1 MSSSKGLKRIENISV
16 VNPLVLETLEKLVE
30 KSNPLSTFNFDSDLK
45 KLYFSIRS
53 KSIKTNEKLI
63 DKLIRYGRS
72 IELILDS
79 YLPTIAKK
87 LGDAWVAD
95 EISFSDVTIALGKI
109 QFLNSKFEP
118 LYISCLNSAYYKTK
132 TLIIIP
138 KGEDHTY
145 GGIAATR
152 KLRGMG
158 VDAFLIFD
166 YKKNELEN
174 LLFERNYDFIGISSA
189 NNFMIEK
196 INNLSTKIS
205 AIVERKTPIVLGGN
219 LTNTYKKTNGKLKV
233 DFITQHPEEILN
245 QLSLKYKKVN

>member
-1 MSSSKGLKRIENISV
+1 MNSSKGLKSADNIST

-45 KLYFSIRS
+45 KLYFSIKS

-158 VDAFLIFD
+158 IDAFLFFEF
-166 YKKNELEN
+166 KKNELEN

-189 NNFMIEK
+189 NNCMIEK
-196 INNLSTKIS
+196 INHLSTKIS
-205 AIVERKTPIVLGGN
+205 DIVERKTPIVLGGN
-219 LTNTYKKTNGKLKV
+219 LVNTYKQTNGKLKV
-233 DFITQHPEEILN
+233 DFITQNLEEILN

>member
-1 MSSSKGLKRIENISV
+1 MSSSKELKRIENISI

-30 KSNPLSTFNFDSDLK
+30 KSKPSSIFNFDNDLK
-45 KLYFSIRS
+45 KLYFSIQS

-158 VDAFLIFD
+158 IDAFLIFEF
-166 YKKNELEN
+166 KKNELEN

-196 INNLSTKIS
+196 INNLSIKIS
-205 AIVERKTPIVLGGN
+205 DILERKTPIVLGGN
-219 LTNTYKKTNGKLKV
+219 LVNTYKQTNGKLKV
-233 DFITQHPEEILN
+233 DFITQNLEEILN

>member
-1 MSSSKGLKRIENISV
+1 MSSSKELKRIENISI

-30 KSNPLSTFNFDSDLK
+30 KSKPLSTFNFNSDLK
-45 KLYFSIRS
+45 KLYFSIKS

-158 VDAFLIFD
+158 LDAFLIFD

-174 LLFERNYDFIGISSA
+174 LLCERNYDFIGISSA

-233 DFITQHPEEILN
+233 DFITQHLEEILN

>member
-1 MSSSKGLKRIENISV
+1 MSSSKGLKRMENISI

-30 KSNPLSTFNFDSDLK
+30 KSKPLSIFNFDSDLK
-45 KLYFSIRS
+45 KLYFSIKS

-79 YLPTIAKK
+79 YLPTIAKQ

-118 LYISCLNSAYYKTK
+118 LYISCINSEYYKTK
-132 TLIIIP
+132 TLVIIP

-158 VDAFLIFD
+158 IDAFLIFEF
-166 YKKNELEN
+166 KKNELEN

-196 INNLSTKIS
+196 VNHLSTKIS
-205 AIVERKTPIVLGGN
+205 DIVEKKTPVVLGGN
-219 LTNTYKKTNGKLKV
+219 LVNTYKQTNGKLKV
-233 DFITQHPEEILN
+233 DFITQNLEEILN

>member
-1 MSSSKGLKRIENISV
+1 MSSSKELKRIENISI
-16 VNPLVLETLEKLVE
+16 VNPLVLETLEKLIE
-30 KSNPLSTFNFDSDLK
+30 KGKPLSSVNFDSDVK
-45 KLYFSIRS
+45 KLYFSIKS

-158 VDAFLIFD
+158 IDAFLFFEF
-166 YKKNELEN
+166 KKNELEN

-189 NNFMIEK
+189 NNLMIEK
-196 INNLSTKIS
+196 INHLSTKIS
-205 AIVERKTPIVLGGN
+205 DIVERKTPVVLGGN
-219 LTNTYKKTNGKLKV
+219 LVNTYKQTNGKLKV
-233 DFITQHPEEILN
+233 DFITKNHEEILK